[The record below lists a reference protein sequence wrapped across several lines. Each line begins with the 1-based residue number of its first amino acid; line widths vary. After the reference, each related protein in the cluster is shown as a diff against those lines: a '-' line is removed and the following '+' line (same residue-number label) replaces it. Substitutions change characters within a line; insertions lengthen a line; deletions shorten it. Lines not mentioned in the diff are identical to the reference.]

1 MSLGLRIVRVCSD
14 PKNRDIRLKE
24 LKEQL
29 LERGYNENMVDTALT
44 KDSKVPRLAALRK
57 MSKQDKI
64 KRPVFALAF
73 DLRLPT
79 VQSLQA
85 KHWRTM
91 TSRNK
96 YLKEVFPS
104 PPLTAFKNSLI

>member
-1 MSLGLRIVRVCSD
+1 
-14 PKNRDIRLKE
+14 
-24 LKEQL
+24 
-29 LERGYNENMVDTALT
+29 MVDTALT
-44 KDSKVPRLAALRK
+44 KARNVPRLAALRK
-57 MSKQDKI
+57 VSKQDKG

-73 DLRLPT
+73 DPRLPA
-79 VQSLQA
+79 VQRLQA

-104 PPLTAFKNSLI
+104 PPKELSGEG